1 MRAGEPGEKVF
12 GGWVVIVCLA
22 RFLRRRGCWDCKK
35 RARRRIMEDRK
46 MKKTYLLEGLDCAN
60 CAAEVER
67 NVGKLD
73 GVNSASVNFLTLKMV
88 LDVNEEGFDET
99 YKKIVKTVKKTEPDV
114 EIKEL

>member
-1 MRAGEPGEKVF
+1 
-12 GGWVVIVCLA
+12 
-22 RFLRRRGCWDCKK
+22 
-35 RARRRIMEDRK
+35 
-46 MKKTYLLEGLDCAN
+46 MKKTYLLEGEDCAN

-67 NVGKLD
+67 NVAKLD
-73 GVNSASVNFLTLKMV
+73 NVNSASVNFLTLKMV